1 MRTWGILLPKEVMKK
16 ISKEVIDV
24 KNVNVNACLHPHPLM
39 PDSYA
44 DIEVEWFSWMPGFDS
59 RDLGD
64 DDEEPLFRDNNILL
78 YDKIEEIAV
87 DRFNIAL
94 VNVWPLLDSYLINS
108 LHISIDIT
116 GMLCSSSTLAA
127 YNYVDSNPQK
137 GNYTY
142 PKKQGIWLSQHESSL
157 LTWCGL
163 VIEDKFL

>member
-1 MRTWGILLPKEVMKK
+1 MKK

-78 YDKIEEIAV
+78 NKDTINGIKSGDLDWNDLLTDCKIDDSVIEYIDPEEQSFSMIAMKPEEI
-87 DRFNIAL
+87 
-94 VNVWPLLDSYLINS
+94 Y
-108 LHISIDIT
+108 
-116 GMLCSSSTLAA
+116 
-127 YNYVDSNPQK
+127 K
-137 GNYTY
+137 E
-142 PKKQGIWLSQHESSL
+142 KQYIY
-157 LTWCGL
+157 
-163 VIEDKFL
+163 K